1 MRLIGKWL
9 NAGVLEEG
17 ALSRP
22 DAGTPQGGVISP
34 LLANVYLHEVLDVWF
49 ERDVKPRLK
58 GRGFLV
64 RYADDAV
71 LLFSREEDA
80 RRVMEVLPK
89 RFGKYGLTLHP
100 EKTRLIEFQR
110 PDRRPPRGA
119 AATGPGHSTCWAV
132 PITGA
137 YPARVSGW

>member
-1 MRLIGKWL
+1 M
-9 NAGVLEEG
+9 
-17 ALSRP
+17 
-22 DAGTPQGGVISP
+22 
-34 LLANVYLHEVLDVWF
+34 
-49 ERDVKPRLK
+49 KPRLK

-89 RFGKYGLTLHP
+89 RFGKYGVTLHP

-110 PDRRPPRGA
+110 PDRRRPRG
-119 AATGPGHSTCWAV
+119 GSSDWCQFFP
-132 PITGA
+132 
-137 YPARVSGW
+137 